1 MRWADVLVQNNLT
14 VDSVCVLLAEGKRGL
29 LQLCVCPAGSRQLL
43 DSQNWSC
50 DITTML
56 CANFINLYSAICVTF
71 PRQAKGIFLKVL
83 LTSATFDGGLFF
95 YTFVTDRDEV
105 DCSLVFVIFFLIVNH
120 VPSFWSR
127 LYRISWTWLHSINRY
142 ECVSYAYSYI
152 EIKF

>member
-1 MRWADVLVQNNLT
+1 MRWADVLVQNDLT
-14 VDSVCVLLAEGKRGL
+14 VDSVCVLLAEGERGL
-29 LQLCVCPAGSRQLL
+29 LQLCVCPAGSCQLL

-71 PRQAKGIFLKVL
+71 PRQTKGIFLKVL
-83 LTSATFDGGLFF
+83 LPSAAFDGGFF
-95 YTFVTDRDEV
+95 YTFVTDRDEA
-105 DCSLVFVIFFLIVNH
+105 DCSLFFVIFFLIVNH